1 MALLVGAAAF
11 SACATEEPVS
21 PAAEAKPVASKVLDD
36 DGQTL
41 GAVQFPTSCD
51 EPAKTLLDRGLA
63 LLHHMTYMESK
74 ETFGQAAEV
83 DPDCAIAYWGA
94 AMTHV
99 HPLWPDAISAA
110 QLEAGQTLLDRAATA
125 AHASERERAYIA
137 ALDAAISGRCGRSSV
152 PWGACSWLCVGPRLK
167 TASSKSTW
175 MDTRRTGSACG
186 TAWCRACGE
195 ALKDHLHPRLRS
207 GRRLRSCPR

>member
-1 MALLVGAAAF
+1 MSQRKHF
-11 SACATEEPVS
+11 SIV
-21 PAAEAKPVASKVLDD
+21 
-36 DGQTL
+36 
-41 GAVQFPTSCD
+41 
-51 EPAKTLLDRGLA
+51 GLA

-167 TASSKSTW
+167 
-175 MDTRRTGSACG
+175 DRFL
-186 TAWCRACGE
+186 E
-195 ALKDHLHPRLRS
+195 EHLDGYAAYRERVRYRLVP
-207 GRRLRSCPR
+207 GVW